1 MEKLLIIAALTCQPG
16 DRLVDWHDRI
26 PRGIDFADVVITLN
40 PFYTRLLIY
49 PAGHPEQTQ
58 RCCNNRQ
65 ISVLHVPVGD
75 GRFCIGQSQPQMKW
89 KLQLTFRPEV
99 EM

>member
-1 MEKLLIIAALTCQPG
+1 MEKILIAAVLACQSG
-16 DRLVDWHDRI
+16 YRLVDWHDRV
-26 PRGIDFADVVITLN
+26 PRGIDSADMVVTVS

-49 PAGHPEQTQ
+49 PAGHPELTQ

-65 ISVLHVPVGD
+65 ISVLRVQIGD

-89 KLQLTFRPEV
+89 NLQLTFKPELQ
-99 EM
+99 M